1 MNLNR
6 LIIVLL
12 LAGAGVA
19 YAEQQQSAAPA
30 TQTQVTATKDGAAAS
45 SGKPDNKATA
55 VDMETAY
62 KREFAFLEAQ
72 KRELKQRLDAYK
84 SKAAAEESKLDQKIG
99 RLEQSSVDN
108 AAEIDNLEAQL
119 AEAERT
125 AAALD
130 ERSEVLEMTFSQ
142 AETTLENYGVTTDKV
157 PESQQSDDQK
167 LKYLFAEALGLVR
180 RLGDMRTETGKFYLR
195 DGKET
200 QGKIV
205 KLGNIAAF
213 GVSEQGNGALAPAGG
228 DNMKLW
234 KEPTADVARQLAAN
248 TQPDLLKIFLYESHN
263 KAIDERP
270 EKTWLSIIESG
281 GIIGWVIV
289 VLGGIGLLLILIR
302 CYLLY
307 MNSKNN
313 KKITEQVVDLVAK
326 GDLQQAKQ
334 VCSKESCAITRVL
347 SSTLR
352 HLKDDRDHMDD
363 IVSEAILNESGPINR
378 YGAAIL
384 VIASVA
390 PLLGLLGTVTG
401 MISTFDI
408 ITEFG
413 TGDPKLLSSGIS
425 VALVTTELG
434 LIVAI
439 PTLMCGSL
447 LTAWASDIKRDMEKS
462 TLTITNAVL
471 GGGNADIVR
480 AINEQKTTGSFS
492 ANYRAA

>member
-1 MNLNR
+1 MNLN
-6 LIIVLL
+6 LFLIVLL
-12 LAGAGVA
+12 LAGSGVS
-19 YAEQQQSAAPA
+19 YAEAQQQPVPAQPAAQ
-30 TQTQVTATKDGAAAS
+30 TQTTVSPQTV
-45 SGKPDNKATA
+45 GKPESKSSA
-55 VDMETAY
+55 VDLETAY

-72 KRELKQRLDAYK
+72 KRELKQRLDTYK
-84 SKAAAEESKLDQKIG
+84 SKAATEERK
-99 RLEQSSVDN
+99 LEQQISHLEKSSVDN
-108 AAEIDNLEAQL
+108 ATEIDNLETRL
-119 AEAERT
+119 AEADRT
-125 AAALD
+125 EAALD
-130 ERSEVLEMTFSQ
+130 ERSEVLEMTYSQ
-142 AETTLENYGVTTDKV
+142 AETTLENYGVATDKV
-157 PESQQSDDQK
+157 PESQQGDDQK
-167 LKYLFAEALGLVR
+167 LAYLFAEALSLLQ
-180 RLGDMRTETGKFYLR
+180 RLGEVRIEAGKFYLR

-200 QGKIV
+200 QGKII

-213 GVSEQGNGALAPAGG
+213 GLGDQDSGVLAPAGG
-228 DNMKLW
+228 GNMKLW
-234 KEPTADVARQLAAN
+234 KEPTADVAKKLAAN
-248 TQPDLLKIFLYESHN
+248 SQPDLLKIFLYESHN
-263 KAIDERP
+263 TAIDERP

-289 VLGGIGLLLILIR
+289 VLGGIGLLLILLR
-302 CYLLY
+302 SYLLFI
-307 MNSKNN
+307 NSRNN
-313 KKITEQVVDLVAK
+313 KKITDRVVQLVGK
-326 GDLQQAKQ
+326 GELQQARD
-334 VCSKESCAITRVL
+334 VCSSGSCAITRVL

-352 HLKDDRDHMDD
+352 HLKDDRDHMED
-363 IVSEAILNESGPINR
+363 IVAEAILNESGPINR
-378 YGAAIL
+378 YGPAIL

-471 GGGNADIVR
+471 GGGNAEIVQ
-480 AINEQKTTGSFS
+480 AINEQKATGSFS
-492 ANYRAA
+492 ATYRAA